1 MVYSSGLPQ
10 MRSIQMLKYK
20 ISATSTI
27 LLKRL
32 TSLNCRSENVIVKAI
47 IIPELELRNVK
58 MQVFLA
64 DVVKSADDTALEN
77 APKTLNRLG
86 VNRADN
92 VLMFGVV
99 NGPVRETE
107 AKVLIA
113 QPIDRCRSG

>member
-64 DVVKSADDTALEN
+64 HVVESAHDPALED
-77 APKTLNRLG
+77 ATKSLNRVG
-86 VNRADN
+86 VDRTDN
-92 VLMFGVV
+92 VLAVGMV
-99 NGPVRETE
+99 NGDVRE
-107 AKVLIA
+107 AILRR
-113 QPIDRCRSG
+113 PRS